1 MRIVATDT
9 AQLSAAHRILATAD
23 GVEAMWKIFV
33 TSLADRIGPCHQQ
46 VVDAAVVRHVTGCT
60 LVRHASG
67 MLAGSKA
74 GNLILV
80 TGPAELRGSFGQQMH
95 LGAGMRHVTGLA
107 FACLVGW
114 MLDRPRIE
122 LVAVGA
128 LGADSRQL
136 GRFVAV
142 ELRMA
147 VLALAFLDRH
157 VLAGAG
163 NHILVAGRAS
173 DGDVAPGQLG
183 LVWAVAGTASRKL
196 VRLVRGEG
204 AFGIELVGVA
214 TATDLVFGLDQKLG
228 LVAAVAVVAEQAFA
242 FGHARMGLVDL
253 LAMVLVALVAG
264 LGLVGRLYGII
275 RILVEAGMAVAA
287 ATLHVGLVRMLEAG
301 GVRQLVVTGHTHL
314 ATDLRQLCRSVVG
327 IVTAAALDLLSVSMA
342 WGADVGIDLVLVAG
356 AAQLSLRKAHHRRLV
371 RSMRQMAQVAFALG
385 HAGMRLI
392 DDLTMVLMAAVAQLR
407 RRLHQQVRVRSG
419 MGKVAIQTLTL
430 GKGLVRVLHR
440 RVGIRHLLPVALAAY
455 LVHRAPQLGRVRSL
469 EIVACPTGAIPKRF
483 VHIVQACHRRRSQTS
498 FGGTGGRRW
507 RHKGSRCRRRLWRR
521 RAPSTTAQKEHREKD
536 EYGYDDNLA
545 PAR

>member
-23 GVEAMWKIFV
+23 GVEAMWKVFV

-67 MLAGSKA
+67 MLAGSET

-163 NHILVAGRAS
+163 NHVLVAGGAS
-173 DGDVAPGQLG
+173 NGDVGASQLRRMR
-183 LVWAVAGTASRKL
+183 AVAGGAGRKL
-196 VRLVRGEG
+196 ICLMGSEG
-204 AFGIELVGVA
+204 ALGIELVGVTR
-214 TATDLVFGLDQKLG
+214 TANLIFGLDQNLRFI
-228 LVAAVAVVAEQAFA
+228 AAMAVMTEQAFA
-242 FGHARMGLVDL
+242 LGHAWMGLVDL

-275 RILVEAGMAVAA
+275 RVLMEAGMAVGA
-287 ATLHVGLVRMLEAG
+287 ATIGVRLMRVLEAG
-301 GVRQLVVTGHTHL
+301 RVRQLVVTGHTHF

-342 WGADVGIDLVLVAG
+342 WGADVGVDLVLVAG

-455 LVHRAPQLGRVRSL
+455 LVHRAP
-469 EIVACPTGAIPKRF
+469 
-483 VHIVQACHRRRSQTS
+483 
-498 FGGTGGRRW
+498 
-507 RHKGSRCRRRLWRR
+507 
-521 RAPSTTAQKEHREKD
+521 
-536 EYGYDDNLA
+536 
-545 PAR
+545 